1 MKQNLIKLK
10 SKIHKFTISVRY
22 LNIPL
27 SIIDGNTRQEINKDG
42 EDEENSVNNL
52 T

>member
-10 SKIHKFTISVRY
+10 SKMDTFTISVRDFD
-22 LNIPL
+22 IPL
-27 SIIDGNTRQEINKDG
+27 SIIDGNTRQDINRDR

-52 T
+52 M